1 MTLCLLHPPL
11 GWGGPPR
18 ILGFEGRLGQS
29 LGFEGENTILGAE
42 GAQIL
47 RIWGEN
53 TILGAEGAQI
63 LREIGQKSFK
73 S

>member
-1 MTLCLLHPPL
+1 MTLCLLHPSL

-47 RIWGEN
+47 R
-53 TILGAEGAQI
+53 
-63 LREIGQKSFK
+63 EIGQKSFK